1 VWLLPRGKKSTPKKT
16 NSLADFGKISD
27 INIQFVKVTDNIYA
41 IQYKNTNSK
50 LKYNREQI
58 LDIIDNKNIVEMRKV
73 SRYFYD
79 HCGVYKRLLQHMSNM
94 LTFDYMVI
102 PSRQTYKK
110 FNNQKFEE
118 YYDKSLNFID
128 SLYIKD
134 TFSKINELIFVNG
147 AFYGYL
153 REFDSVNAIQEL
165 PVDYCRT
172 RSKVNGVYQVQ
183 FDLRFFDIFRDIEEK
198 VKIFD
203 QFPSE
208 FLVEYLKYKEG
219 KKTGKEAYFIDL
231 DPQFSMCFQF
241 DDFGIPYFV
250 GVFEDLVEL
259 VDYKLLEKDKTKM
272 DLKKLVVQKLPLDEK
287 TGEVLIELPEAQALH
302 ANLIKMLQ
310 NNDYIDGISSPCPI
324 DALNLQ
330 DNSSKTQRDS
340 LATAERTLFNDAGI
354 SQSILNATGNLSL
367 KISVESDEAI
377 MFILLGMYKRWLD
390 NKLNYMVSVSTCFF
404 EVFLPEV
411 TIYNRQ
417 EVVDRFLAQ
426 AQHGY
431 SKLLPPICSG
441 IKQSTLINMINFE
454 QDYLKIMDKLIP
466 LSSSYTTSNKG
477 GRPQSSEIELDD
489 AGVDTKNRGSNDGRA

>member
-1 VWLLPRGKKSTPKKT
+1 V
-16 NSLADFGKISD
+16 
-27 INIQFVKVTDNIYA
+27 
-41 IQYKNTNSK
+41 
-50 LKYNREQI
+50 YNATGM
-58 LDIIDNKNIVEMRKV
+58 L
-73 SRYFYD
+73 
-79 HCGVYKRLLQHMSNM
+79 CGV
-94 LTFDYMVI
+94 
-102 PSRQTYKK
+102 
-110 FNNQKFEE
+110 
-118 YYDKSLNFID
+118 
-128 SLYIKD
+128 
-134 TFSKINELIFVNG
+134 INERGYTTAYTYNEK
-147 AFYGYL
+147 GYL
-153 REFDSVNAIQEL
+153 TKITNPLGKAVFEASYDQLGSILSYADGEKSKSQISYEGMDATLTDAEGNRNVYTHDSKMRHI
-165 PVDYCRT
+165 
-172 RSKVNGVYQVQ
+172 
-183 FDLRFFDIFRDIEEK
+183 
-198 VKIFD
+198 KIRYAD
-203 QFPSE
+203 TKEVTKEYEQDGSLLSE
-208 FLVEYLKYKEG
+208 TDKEG